1 METALEEVLMT
12 FNKEKMILFMDS
24 HPEAFEEA
32 IKLALSDK
40 QPHSWRAAW
49 LLWSFIEENDKRI
62 QKHIKE
68 IINAIESKK
77 DGHQRE
83 LLKILLKMDL
93 NKKHEGFLF
102 DLCMNLWE
110 QINKDPSVRVTAF
123 KFIVKMAKKYPEL
136 SKEISFLTQDHY
148 LETLSPG
155 VKNSV
160 AKLTKELVL

>member
-1 METALEEVLMT
+1 METALEKVLMT

-32 IKLALSDK
+32 IKLSLLDK

-83 LLKILLKMDL
+83 LLKILLKMNL

-110 QINKDPSVRVTAF
+110 QINKDPSVRITAF
-123 KFIVKMAKKYPEL
+123 KFIVKMAKKIPEL

-155 VKNSV
+155 VKNSLS
-160 AKLTKELVL
+160 KMMKDLVL